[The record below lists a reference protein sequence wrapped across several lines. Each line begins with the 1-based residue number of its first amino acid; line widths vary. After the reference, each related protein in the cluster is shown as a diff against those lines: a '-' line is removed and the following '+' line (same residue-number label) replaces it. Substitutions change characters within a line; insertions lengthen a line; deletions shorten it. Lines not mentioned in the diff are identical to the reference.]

1 MAEEMKKNIPPM
13 NNNSPD
19 KKPGGKNEPTADELR
34 AMMKKNNSSGGGPG
48 RGGPGGPHGGS
59 MIREKPK
66 NVKATLAKLIRYI
79 GKSKYAVILI
89 IITTIITTVLS
100 LLGPTLQG
108 KAIDAI
114 TLTDGRLSVDF
125 DGLVR
130 ILVLMAVVYLA
141 STAIQIAQGIAAAKV
156 SQNTVYTLRRDL
168 FNKISYLPIS
178 YVDTHAHG
186 DIMSRMTNDVDNISQ
201 TLSSSIT
208 SLISAF
214 LTLIGAFAMLIKY
227 DWRMA
232 LISLVTIPLT
242 VVVSM
247 TLSKFMR
254 KYFVERQVILGQL
267 NTQVEEMV
275 TGYKTVMAYGK
286 EDDACRE
293 FAHISEEFRKCSIR
307 ANVWGGLMGPAMN
320 IINNLNYLI
329 VAAFGAYF
337 TVTGAISVGDVQA
350 ILQYSR
356 QLSQPINQISNQYA
370 NILTAIAGAERV
382 FNILETPNELDEG
395 KNKIGVDEIK
405 GEISFKNID
414 FSYIPGKQV
423 IKNFNLEVK
432 QGQKIALVGATG
444 SGKTTIVN
452 LLTRFYDID
461 SGEIKIDGV
470 NINDIP
476 KNTLRSAIAIVLQ
489 DTVLFHDTI
498 GNNIKYGR
506 LDASDDEIVKAAD
519 MAEAREFIERLPEGY
534 NTVLAEGGSN
544 LSQGQRQLLSIAR
557 AVLADPKILI
567 LDEATSSVDTRT
579 EMHIQQAMV
588 ALMKN
593 RTSLIIAHR
602 LSTIRDADMIIVMKD
617 GQVMETGNHDELLEK
632 KGVYYNLYQNQFAG
646 IET

>member
-1 MAEEMKKNIPPM
+1 MAENMKKNIPENMPPM
-13 NNNSPD
+13 PD
-19 KKPGGKNEPTADELR
+19 KPKKEKKGEPTADELR
-34 AMMKKNNSSGGGPG
+34 DMMKKNGSKGP
-48 RGGPGGPHGGS
+48 GGPGGPRA

-66 NVKATLAKLIRYI
+66 NIRATLGKLLKYI
-79 GKSKYAVILI
+79 GKNKYSVILI
-89 IITTIITTVLS
+89 IVTTIITTLLN

-114 TLTDGRLSVDF
+114 TITEQRLSVDF

-130 ILVLMAVVYLA
+130 ILVLMAVVCLA
-141 STAIQIAQGIAAAKV
+141 STVIQIAQGIASAKI
-156 SQNTVYTLRRDL
+156 SQDTVYNMRKDL
-168 FNKISYLPIS
+168 FRKISYLPIS

-208 SLISAF
+208 SLISAV
-214 LTLIGAFAMLIKY
+214 LTLIGAFAMLVKY

-232 LISLVTIPLT
+232 LVSLITIPLT

-247 TLSKFMR
+247 VLSKLMR
-254 KYFVERQVILGQL
+254 KYFIARQVLLGQL

-286 EDDACRE
+286 EADACRD
-293 FAHISEEFRKCSIR
+293 FAEISEEFRKCSIK
-307 ANVWGGLMGPAMN
+307 ANVWGGIMGPAMN

-382 FNILETPNELDEG
+382 FNILDTPDEVDEG
-395 KNKIGVDEIK
+395 KTELDIPNMSGNV
-405 GEISFKNID
+405 D
-414 FSYIPGKQV
+414 FSHINFSYVKGKQV
-423 IKNFNLEVK
+423 IKDFNLEVK

-461 SGEIKIDGV
+461 SGKITIDGV
-470 NINDIP
+470 DINDIP
-476 KNTLRSAIAIVLQ
+476 KKELRSAIAIVLQ

-506 LDASDDEIVKAAD
+506 LDATDDEVKAAAET
-519 MAEAREFIERLPEGY
+519 AEAREFIERLPEGY
-534 NTVLAEGGSN
+534 NTVLSEGGSN

-617 GQVMETGNHDELLEK
+617 GQVMESGNHDQLLEK
-632 KGVYYNLYQNQFAG
+632 KGVYYGLYQNQFAG

>member
-1 MAEEMKKNIPPM
+1 MAENMKKNIPENMPPM
-13 NNNSPD
+13 PD
-19 KKPGGKNEPTADELR
+19 KPKKEKKGEPTADELR
-34 AMMKKNNSSGGGPG
+34 DMMKKNGSKGT
-48 RGGPGGPHGGS
+48 GGPGGPRA

-66 NVKATLAKLIRYI
+66 NIRATLGKLLKYI
-79 GKSKYAVILI
+79 GKNKYSVILI
-89 IITTIITTVLS
+89 IVTTIITTLLN

-114 TLTDGRLSVDF
+114 TITEQRLSVDF

-141 STAIQIAQGIAAAKV
+141 STAIQIAQGIASAKI
-156 SQNTVYTLRRDL
+156 SQDTVYNMRKDL
-168 FNKISYLPIS
+168 FRKISYLPIS

-208 SLISAF
+208 SLISAV
-214 LTLIGAFAMLIKY
+214 LTLIGAFAMLVKY

-232 LISLVTIPLT
+232 LVSLITIPLT

-247 TLSKFMR
+247 VLSKLMR
-254 KYFVERQVILGQL
+254 KYFIARQVLLGQL

-286 EDDACRE
+286 ENDACRD
-293 FAHISEEFRKCSIR
+293 FAEISEEFRKCSIK
-307 ANVWGGLMGPAMN
+307 ANVWGGIMGPAMN

-382 FNILETPNELDEG
+382 FNILDTPDEVDEG
-395 KNKIGVDEIK
+395 KTELDIPNMSGNV
-405 GEISFKNID
+405 D
-414 FSYIPGKQV
+414 FSHINFSYVNGKQV
-423 IKNFNLEVK
+423 IKDFNLEVK

-461 SGEIKIDGV
+461 SGKITIDGV
-470 NINDIP
+470 DINDIP
-476 KNTLRSAIAIVLQ
+476 KKELRSAIAIVLQ

-506 LDASDDEIVKAAD
+506 LDATDDEVKAAAET
-519 MAEAREFIERLPEGY
+519 AEAREFIERLPEGY
-534 NTVLAEGGSN
+534 NTVLSEGGSN

-617 GQVMETGNHDELLEK
+617 GQVMESGNHDQLLEK
-632 KGVYYNLYQNQFAG
+632 KGVYYGLYQNQFAG

>member
-1 MAEEMKKNIPPM
+1 MAENMKKNIPENMPPM
-13 NNNSPD
+13 PD
-19 KKPGGKNEPTADELR
+19 KPKKEKKGEPTADELR
-34 AMMKKNNSSGGGPG
+34 DMMKKNGSKGP
-48 RGGPGGPHGGS
+48 GGPGGPRA

-66 NVKATLAKLIRYI
+66 NIRATLGKLLKYI
-79 GKSKYAVILI
+79 GKNKYSVILI
-89 IITTIITTVLS
+89 IVTTIITTLLN

-114 TLTDGRLSVDF
+114 TITEQRLSVDF

-141 STAIQIAQGIAAAKV
+141 STVIQIAQGIASAKI
-156 SQNTVYTLRRDL
+156 SQDTVYNMRKDL
-168 FNKISYLPIS
+168 FRKISYLPIS

-208 SLISAF
+208 SLISAV
-214 LTLIGAFAMLIKY
+214 LTLIGAFAMLVKY

-232 LISLVTIPLT
+232 LVSLITIPLT

-247 TLSKFMR
+247 VLSKLMR
-254 KYFVERQVILGQL
+254 KYFIARQVLLGQL

-286 EDDACRE
+286 ENDACRD
-293 FAHISEEFRKCSIR
+293 FAEISEEFRKCSIK
-307 ANVWGGLMGPAMN
+307 ANVWGGIMGPAMN

-382 FNILETPNELDEG
+382 FNILDTPDEVDEG
-395 KNKIGVDEIK
+395 KTELDIPNMSGNV
-405 GEISFKNID
+405 D
-414 FSYIPGKQV
+414 FSHINFSYVKGKQV
-423 IKNFNLEVK
+423 IKDFNLEVK

-461 SGEIKIDGV
+461 SGKITIDGV
-470 NINDIP
+470 DINDIP
-476 KNTLRSAIAIVLQ
+476 KKELRSAIAIVLQ

-506 LDASDDEIVKAAD
+506 LDATDDEVKAAAET
-519 MAEAREFIERLPEGY
+519 AEAREFIERLPEGY
-534 NTVLAEGGSN
+534 NTVLSEGGSN

-617 GQVMETGNHDELLEK
+617 GQVMESGNHDQLLEK
-632 KGVYYNLYQNQFAG
+632 KGVYYGLYQNQFAG

>member
-1 MAEEMKKNIPPM
+1 MAENMKKNIPENMPPM
-13 NNNSPD
+13 PD
-19 KKPGGKNEPTADELR
+19 KPKKEKKGEPTADELR
-34 AMMKKNNSSGGGPG
+34 DMMKKNGSKGP
-48 RGGPGGPHGGS
+48 GGPGGPRA

-66 NVKATLAKLIRYI
+66 NIRATLGKLLKYI
-79 GKSKYAVILI
+79 GKNKYSVILI
-89 IITTIITTVLS
+89 IVTTIITTLLN

-114 TLTDGRLSVDF
+114 TITEQRLSVDF

-141 STAIQIAQGIAAAKV
+141 STVIQIAQGIASAKI
-156 SQNTVYTLRRDL
+156 SQDTVYNMRKDL
-168 FNKISYLPIS
+168 FRKISYLPIS

-208 SLISAF
+208 SLISAV
-214 LTLIGAFAMLIKY
+214 LTLIGAFAMLVKY

-232 LISLVTIPLT
+232 LVSLITIPLT

-247 TLSKFMR
+247 VLSKLMR
-254 KYFVERQVILGQL
+254 KYFIARQVLLGQL
-267 NTQVEEMV
+267 NTHVEEMV

-286 EDDACRE
+286 ENDACRD
-293 FAHISEEFRKCSIR
+293 FAEISEEFRKCSIK
-307 ANVWGGLMGPAMN
+307 ANVWGGIMGPAMN

-382 FNILETPNELDEG
+382 FNILDTPDEVDEG
-395 KNKIGVDEIK
+395 KTELDIPNMSGNV
-405 GEISFKNID
+405 D
-414 FSYIPGKQV
+414 FSHINFSYVKGKQV
-423 IKNFNLEVK
+423 IKDFNLEVK

-461 SGEIKIDGV
+461 SGKITIDGV
-470 NINDIP
+470 DINDIP
-476 KNTLRSAIAIVLQ
+476 KKELRSAIAIVLQ

-506 LDASDDEIVKAAD
+506 LDATDDEVKAAAET
-519 MAEAREFIERLPEGY
+519 AEAREFIERLPEGY
-534 NTVLAEGGSN
+534 NTVLSEGGSN

-617 GQVMETGNHDELLEK
+617 GQVMESGNHDQLLEK
-632 KGVYYNLYQNQFAG
+632 KGVYYGLYQNQFAG